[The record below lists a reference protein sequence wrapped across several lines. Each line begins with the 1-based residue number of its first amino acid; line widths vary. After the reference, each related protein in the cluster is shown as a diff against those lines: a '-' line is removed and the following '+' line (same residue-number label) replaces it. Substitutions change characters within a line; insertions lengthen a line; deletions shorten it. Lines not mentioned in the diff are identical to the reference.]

1 MKSPKVGPV
10 KPGIVKP
17 GGPKGVAPGVIKP
30 SMKMG
35 GSTKALKSIFKKKQ
49 YGKESSLAKV

>member
-17 GGPKGVAPGVIKP
+17 GGPKGVAPGIIKP

-35 GSTKALKSIFKKKQ
+35 GSTKALKSIFKKK
-49 YGKESSLAKV
+49 